1 MLTTPDYMA
10 YLKIAEGCD
19 NCCSY
24 CIIPQLRGSYTSR
37 PYDEVMAEARS
48 LAAHGTKELIVVA
61 QDTTRY
67 GEDLTGKLLCRSCCV
82 ISTSWRASSGS
93 ALCTCIPTTLR
104 TI

>member
-24 CIIPQLRGSYTSR
+24 CIIPQLRGPYTSR

-48 LAAHGTKELIVVA
+48 LAAHGVKELIVVA

-67 GEDLTGKLLCRSCCV
+67 GEDLNGKLLLT
-82 ISTSWRASSGS
+82 STSWRASSGS